1 MCKFKCSLDNCKYW
15 RWCSGS
21 PAKSISVQ
29 CDTMS
34 LSFWW
39 DAYSISLICCHPPM
53 SLGATNWELSVLLNQ
68 PSALAKHKK
77 PVWQLPPRRQTVN
90 TPPIPVLLTV
100 IKPCAVIMD
109 VTKTLIFTG
118 LPRKQIHILGTRSQQ
133 GAPRS
138 PLCLQSAALLLTRLE
153 PNLSS
158 KALITAF
165 KKHSLF
171 AGFFTM
177 LTGVLGRADI
187 LELKDQLEPA
197 FLFLSLLSP
206 FFLFNCWLHAEADTW
221 PGPACACGSPQCCC
235 FALFVSEW
243 LWDSVL
249 IVFLYPKTLT
259 QPSSS
264 VPFRLSQTLIQG
276 SYWGLF

>member
-1 MCKFKCSLDNCKYW
+1 
-15 RWCSGS
+15 
-21 PAKSISVQ
+21 
-29 CDTMS
+29 
-34 LSFWW
+34 
-39 DAYSISLICCHPPM
+39 
-53 SLGATNWELSVLLNQ
+53 
-68 PSALAKHKK
+68 
-77 PVWQLPPRRQTVN
+77 
-90 TPPIPVLLTV
+90 
-100 IKPCAVIMD
+100 MD
-109 VTKTLIFTG
+109 VTKTLIFTR

-165 KKHSLF
+165 KKRSLLT
-171 AGFFTM
+171 GFFTM
-177 LTGVLGRADI
+177 LTGVLGRADF

-235 FALFVSEW
+235 FALLVSE
-243 LWDSVL
+243 
-249 IVFLYPKTLT
+249 
-259 QPSSS
+259 
-264 VPFRLSQTLIQG
+264 
-276 SYWGLF
+276 